1 MHRGPVG
8 AAPTPASESG
18 TADPPLR
25 VTAGSH
31 RPRPR
36 LPGQSACGTRIRGRR
51 TLRRGPALPT
61 AAPEP
66 TCWAEHRE
74 RAARA
79 ARQAEAAAA
88 ARALSTPTRC
98 ACTRARRPRP
108 ARGRAPPH
116 PPEPQARP
124 AQPARPRAWGAVGA
138 RARGGGGV
146 AGGPSARGRPHEQPA
161 MRRGDCA
168 SPAAR
173 GKVSAPGE
181 LDPVGAA
188 GAAGTRPPAYT
199 QSRAGC
205 CSWWAFPT

>member
-1 MHRGPVG
+1 MG
-8 AAPTPASESG
+8 AAPAPGSESG
-18 TADPPLR
+18 TADPPLG

-36 LPGQSACGTRIRGRR
+36 LPGQSACGTRVRGRR

-88 ARALSTPTRC
+88 VARALSTPTRC

-116 PPEPQARP
+116 PPEPQARS

-138 RARGGGGV
+138 RARGPG
-146 AGGPSARGRPHEQPA
+146 ARGRPHEQPA

-173 GKVSAPGE
+173 GKVSPPRELAPGRRCRGCG
-181 LDPVGAA
+181 DSP
-188 GAAGTRPPAYT
+188 TRTHPE
-199 QSRAGC
+199 QSRVCVDAATSSCPG
-205 CSWWAFPT
+205 